1 MKKIIF
7 ILLILFIYCNSF
19 SQKWNWAQKIGN
31 IKSDKATCVKTDDS
45 GYIYVAGYF
54 SDHINLGT
62 NQLLLNYTANSFS
75 KEIYIA
81 KFDSLGYCYWAKSGG
96 QYWDDRILG
105 MDVDSAGNVVVTG
118 TFWEG
123 SGIIMDTVNI
133 TGSAYGYGDQC
144 FIYKLDRNGNVL
156 WGNFVCSDF
165 SDDQGLDVATDKQ
178 GNSYVV
184 GFMSGT
190 DLYCGGNTVTATNAN
205 TGAHLQ
211 AYWLAKINSNGVF
224 QWAKTFGSLP
234 WDPTHNKYIERDI
247 AVCVDNKGGVYVTG
261 GYDLSRPFGTTTLTT
276 SGGYDIFVLKYD
288 DAGNFIWV
296 TNGGSRKDD
305 WSNGICSDKNGFI
318 YITGEHRDSL
328 IMDTIIIKNYDGR
341 DAFVIKMD
349 PTTGKPIWG
358 KHAGSDKGSERGN
371 DIVAD
376 DKCNVY
382 VCGDIDGGAKF
393 GDKILT
399 PTGKS
404 IEAFVARI
412 SPEGKW
418 RWVAT
423 GGGIDSNDRS
433 NAIAK
438 GRNGQLYTCG
448 FFKSPANYDTSN
460 LISTGKSDGF
470 LAQLYD
476 SMANSLS
483 PFDLHSPNDS
493 IICKGESITLII
505 PDNAYFDYNPK
516 TDASYTTANHQLVF
530 SPNSTTTYT
539 LIALGKEQCPS
550 YDTISFTIHIAPD
563 PIANFFI
570 NPQPA
575 LITNPVLNLS
585 NQTIN
590 GSTYQWIYN
599 NAVFA
604 TTNDAQYTAASE
616 GNYCFSLVAYSNEQ
630 CVDTITKCG
639 DVIKLQEVYL
649 ASVFTPN
656 ADGVNDV
663 FKVSITNLN
672 LTEINDFSMIIANR
686 FGEEIYHSKNIMDG
700 WNGKYANGEL
710 ADIGTYIY
718 YVTLKMPNGKQIMKK
733 GDIALIR

>member
-1 MKKIIF
+1 MQHIIDRF
-7 ILLILFIYCNSF
+7 ISYVTIDTE
-19 SQKWNWAQKIGN
+19 
-31 IKSDKATCVKTDDS
+31 SD
-45 GYIYVAGYF
+45 
-54 SDHINLGT
+54 
-62 NQLLLNYTANSFS
+62 ANSETTPS
-75 KEIYIA
+75 TKKQLVLANLLVKE
-81 KFDSLGYCYWAKSGG
+81 LKSIG
-96 QYWDDRILG
+96 LT
-105 MDVDSAGNVVVTG
+105 DVT
-118 TFWEG
+118 
-123 SGIIMDTVNI
+123 I
-133 TGSAYGYGDQC
+133 
-144 FIYKLDRNGNVL
+144 
-156 WGNFVCSDF
+156 
-165 SDDQGLDVATDKQ
+165 
-178 GNSYVV
+178 
-184 GFMSGT
+184 
-190 DLYCGGNTVTATNAN
+190 
-205 TGAHLQ
+205 
-211 AYWLAKINSNGVF
+211 
-224 QWAKTFGSLP
+224 
-234 WDPTHNKYIERDI
+234 
-247 AVCVDNKGGVYVTG
+247 
-261 GYDLSRPFGTTTLTT
+261 
-276 SGGYDIFVLKYD
+276 
-288 DAGNFIWV
+288 
-296 TNGGSRKDD
+296 
-305 WSNGICSDKNGFI
+305 DKNGYVMGTLESNVEHHVPTIGFVSH
-318 YITGEHRDSL
+318 YDTTPDFTGKDVKPQ
-328 IMDTIIIKNYDGR
+328 IIKNYDGR

-358 KHAGSDKGSERGN
+358 KHAGSNKGSERGN

-448 FFKSPANYDTSN
+448 FFRSPANYDTSN

-483 PFDLHSPNDS
+483 PFDLHSPTDS

-672 LTEINDFSMIIANR
+672 LTEIKDFSMIIANR

-700 WNGKYANGEL
+700 WNGK
-710 ADIGTYIY
+710 
-718 YVTLKMPNGKQIMKK
+718 
-733 GDIALIR
+733 